1 MKDTCILSNVTRLFE
16 EKKVTKVDLWP
27 FQAPKNYYS
36 LQISSNFKKNY
47 FSSKN
52 QNYVEKMKEYLK
64 IFYLL
69 GGKGGEWEGVH
80 WLLDKH
86 VCVEA
91 ALVLG

>member
-1 MKDTCILSNVTRLFE
+1 
-16 EKKVTKVDLWP
+16 
-27 FQAPKNYYS
+27 
-36 LQISSNFKKNY
+36 
-47 FSSKN
+47 
-52 QNYVEKMKEYLK
+52 VEKMKEYLK

-69 GGKGGEWEGVH
+69 GGKGGEWVGVH